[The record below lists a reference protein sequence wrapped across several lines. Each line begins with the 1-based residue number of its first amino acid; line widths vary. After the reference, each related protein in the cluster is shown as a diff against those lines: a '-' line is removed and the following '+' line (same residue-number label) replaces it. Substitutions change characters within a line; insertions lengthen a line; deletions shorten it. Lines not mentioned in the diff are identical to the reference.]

1 MDALD
6 RYKPIVDDYDAFRE
20 ACLRPL
26 PNTVRVNTIKATPEQ
41 VVAALDEE
49 NVSTTQRSWDPTVL
63 EVGTAK
69 PGNTWPYVHGW
80 IHGQEEVS
88 AIPPSVLDPKPGEV
102 VWAAA
107 AAPGGKATQIAALM
121 DDTGLVIGN
130 DDNLG
135 RLSGLRGNADR
146 LGVTSMA
153 VTNEDARF
161 QTFEPF
167 GFDRVDR
174 ALVDAPCTCEGTV
187 RKSPDALDGAGPESS
202 ANIANVQRD
211 ILANAVRRTRPGGTV
226 VYSTCTFAPEENEAV
241 VDAVVSGGDAEILPF
256 DVALD
261 HSPGLTKWNEDSY
274 AQALE
279 ETKRF
284 YPHQNDTG
292 GFYVAKL
299 EVST

>member
-1 MDALD
+1 MDALE
-6 RYKPIVDDYDAFRE
+6 RYEPIVEDYDAFRE

-26 PNTVRVNTIKATPEQ
+26 PATVRVNTIKATPERAIEALE
-41 VVAALDEE
+41 AAG
-49 NVSTTQRSWDPTVL
+49 VTATQRSWDPTMLAVD
-63 EVGTAK
+63 TAK

-88 AIPPSVLDPKPGEV
+88 AIPPRVLDPRPGEV

-107 AAPGGKATQIAALM
+107 AAPGSKATQLAALM
-121 DDTGLVIGN
+121 EDTGLVIAN

-135 RLSGLRGNADR
+135 RLSALRGNADR

-161 QTFEPF
+161 QTFDPF
-167 GFDRVDR
+167 GIERVDR

-202 ANIANVQRD
+202 KNIANVQRD
-211 ILANAVRRTRPGGTV
+211 ILARAVAKTKPGGTV

-241 VDAVVSGGDAEILPF
+241 VDAVLETGDATVVPF
-256 DVALD
+256 EVPLE
-261 HSPGLTKWNEDSY
+261 HSSGLTEWDGDSY
-274 AQALE
+274 ADDLAA
-279 ETKRF
+279 TKRF

-299 EVST
+299 EVTR

>member
-1 MDALD
+1 MDPLS
-6 RYKPIVDDYDAFRE
+6 RYEPIVDDYEAFRE
-20 ACLRPL
+20 ACRRPL
-26 PNTVRVNTIKATPEQ
+26 PNTVRVNTIRATPERVIEGLQ
-41 VVAALDEE
+41 EDGVIA
-49 NVSTTQRSWDPTVL
+49 TQRSWAETVL
-63 EVGTAK
+63 EVDTAK

-88 AIPPSVLDPKPGEV
+88 VIPPRVLDPDPGDV

-107 AAPGGKATQIAALM
+107 AAPGSKATQLAALM
-121 DDTGLVIGN
+121 DDTGLVIAN

-135 RLSGLRGNADR
+135 RLSALRGNADR

-161 QTFEPF
+161 QTFDALGIETLD
-167 GFDRVDR
+167 G

-187 RKSPDALDGAGPESS
+187 RKSPDALESAGPESS
-202 ANIANVQRD
+202 KNIANVQRD
-211 ILANAVRRTRPGGTV
+211 ILANAVARTKPGGTV

-241 VDAVVSGGDAEILPF
+241 VDAVVANGAASVVPF
-256 DVALD
+256 EVPLEG
-261 HSPGLTKWNEDSY
+261 SPGLTEWDGQQY
-274 AQALE
+274 AGEL
-279 ETKRF
+279 THTRRF

-299 EVST
+299 EVAK

>member
-1 MDALD
+1 MDALA
-6 RYKPIVDDYDAFRE
+6 RYEPIVDDFETFRE

-26 PNTVRVNTIKATPEQ
+26 PTTVRVNTIRASPGRVIEALANEEVRAT
-41 VVAALDEE
+41 ARDWDE
-49 NVSTTQRSWDPTVL
+49 RVL
-63 EVGTAK
+63 EVDTAK

-88 AIPPSVLDPKPGEV
+88 VIPPRVLDPSPGDV

-107 AAPGGKATQIAALM
+107 AAPGGKATQIAAAM
-121 DDTGLVIGN
+121 EDRGLVIAN

-135 RLSGLRGNADR
+135 RLAALRGNADR

-161 QTFEPF
+161 QTFESF
-167 GFDRVDR
+167 GIERVDG

-187 RKSPDALDGAGPESS
+187 RKSPDALDGVGPERSE
-202 ANIANVQRD
+202 NIANVQREM
-211 ILANAVRRTRPGGTV
+211 LENAIARTKPGGTV

-241 VDAVVSGGDAEILPF
+241 VDAVVGNGDATVASF

-261 HSPGLTKWNEDSY
+261 HSPGLREWNGD
-274 AQALE
+274 AFDARVGD
-279 ETKRF
+279 TKRF

-299 EVST
+299 EVTA

>member
-6 RYKPIVDDYDAFRE
+6 RYEPIVDDYAAFRE

-26 PNTVRVNTIKATPEQ
+26 PSTVRVNTIKATPDQ
-41 VVAALDEE
+41 VVEALSADG
-49 NVSTTQRSWDPTVL
+49 VSATQRSWDPTVL
-63 EVGTAK
+63 AVDTTK

-88 AIPPSVLDPKPGEV
+88 IIPPSVLDPQPGEI

-107 AAPGGKATQIAALM
+107 AAPGSKATQLSALM
-121 DDTGLVIGN
+121 DDTGLVIAN

-135 RLSGLRGNADR
+135 RLSALRGNADR

-167 GFDRVDR
+167 GIELVDR
-174 ALVDAPCTCEGTV
+174 ALVDAPCTCEGTI

-202 ANIANVQRD
+202 RNIANVQRD
-211 ILANAVRRTRPGGTV
+211 ILARAVERTKPGGTV

-241 VDAVVSGGDAEILPF
+241 VDAVLERGGARVVPF
-256 DVALD
+256 EVPLD
-261 HSPGLTKWNEDSY
+261 HSPGLTSWADESFDESLT
-274 AQALE
+274 A
-279 ETKRF
+279 TKRF

-292 GFYVAKL
+292 GFYVAKMA
-299 EVST
+299 VTA

>member
-1 MDALD
+1 MDALA
-6 RYKPIVDDYDAFRE
+6 RYEPIVDDFDAFRE

-26 PNTVRVNTIKATPEQ
+26 PTTVRVNTIKATPDR
-41 VVAALDEE
+41 VVDALAEE
-49 NVSTTQRSWDPTVL
+49 GVTATRRDWDPTVL
-63 EVGTAK
+63 EVDTTK

-88 AIPPSVLDPKPGEV
+88 AIPPAVLDPQPGEV

-107 AAPGGKATQIAALM
+107 AAPGGKATQLAALM
-121 DDTGLVIGN
+121 DDTGLVIAN

-135 RLSGLRGNADR
+135 RLSALRGNADR
-146 LGVTSMA
+146 LGVTAMA
-153 VTNEDARF
+153 VTNDDARF
-161 QTFEPF
+161 QTFDAF
-167 GFDRVDR
+167 GIDQVDR

-202 ANIANVQRD
+202 ETIANVQRD
-211 ILANAVRRTRPGGTV
+211 ILANAVRRTKPGGTI
-226 VYSTCTFAPEENEAV
+226 VYSTCTFAPEENEMV
-241 VDAVVSGGDAEILPF
+241 VDAVRESTDAEIVPF

-261 HSPGLTKWNEDSY
+261 HSPGLTEWDGETFDESL
-274 AQALE
+274 AD
-279 ETKRF
+279 TKRF

-299 EVST
+299 EVPA

>member
-6 RYKPIVDDYDAFRE
+6 RYESIVDDYDAFRE

-26 PNTVRVNTIKATPEQ
+26 PATVRVNTIKATPER
-41 VVAALDEE
+41 VIAALEAAG
-49 NVSTTQRSWDPTVL
+49 VTATQRSWEPTVL
-63 EVGTAK
+63 AVDTAK

-88 AIPPSVLDPKPGEV
+88 AIPPMVLDPRPGEV

-107 AAPGGKATQIAALM
+107 AAPGSKATQLAALM
-121 DDTGLVIGN
+121 DDTGLVIAN
-130 DDNLG
+130 DDNLD
-135 RLSGLRGNADR
+135 RLSALRGNADR

-161 QTFEPF
+161 QTFDPF
-167 GFDRVDR
+167 GIDRVDR

-187 RKSPDALDGAGPESS
+187 RKSPDALDGAGPASS
-202 ANIANVQRD
+202 TNIANVQRD
-211 ILANAVRRTRPGGTV
+211 ILAHAVAKTKSGGTV

-241 VDAVVSGGDAEILPF
+241 VDAVLAGGDATVVPF
-256 DVALD
+256 EVPLE
-261 HSPGLTKWNEDSY
+261 HTPGLTEWQSDTY
-274 AQALE
+274 ADALAA
-279 ETKRF
+279 TKRF

-299 EVST
+299 EVTR

>member
-1 MDALD
+1 MDALV
-6 RYKPIVDDYDAFRE
+6 RYEPIVDEYDAFRE

-26 PNTVRVNTIKATPEQ
+26 PNTVRVNTIKATPERAVQ
-41 VVAALDEE
+41 ALEAE
-49 NVSTTQRSWDPTVL
+49 GVSTTQRTWNPTVL
-63 EVGTAK
+63 EVGTTK

-88 AIPPSVLDPKPGEV
+88 AIPPTVLDPQPGEV

-107 AAPGGKATQIAALM
+107 AAPGGKATQIAARM
-121 DDTGLVIGN
+121 DDTGLVIAN

-167 GFDRVDR
+167 GFDDVDR

-187 RKSPDALDGAGPESS
+187 RKSPDALEGAGPESS
-202 ANIANVQRD
+202 KNIANVQRD
-211 ILANAVRRTRPGGTV
+211 ILANAVRRTKPGGTV

-241 VDAVVSGGDAEILPF
+241 VDAVVRDGEATVDPF
-256 DVALD
+256 EVPLD
-261 HSPGLTKWNEDSY
+261 HSPGLTEWNGESYVSSLED
-274 AQALE
+274 
-279 ETKRF
+279 TKRF

-292 GFYVAKL
+292 GFYIAKL
-299 EVST
+299 AVTA